1 MLLDYLNVEFNVFI
15 NKYEDDFRFILI
27 SAAVFVGK
35 QITCVVC
42 IYKYLLLF
50 LGSYL
55 WDELFFLFFFSRERN
70 NQRELATV
78 YVLVF
83 PFYSVNLIIQ
93 WKLRG

>member
-42 IYKYLLLF
+42 IYKF
-50 LGSYL
+50 
-55 WDELFFLFFFSRERN
+55 
-70 NQRELATV
+70 
-78 YVLVF
+78 
-83 PFYSVNLIIQ
+83 NLI
-93 WKLRG
+93 

>member
-55 WDELFFLFFFSRERN
+55 WDELFFFLQRKEQSKGACNCLCFGVPFLFS
-70 NQRELATV
+70 
-78 YVLVF
+78 
-83 PFYSVNLIIQ
+83 
-93 WKLRG
+93 